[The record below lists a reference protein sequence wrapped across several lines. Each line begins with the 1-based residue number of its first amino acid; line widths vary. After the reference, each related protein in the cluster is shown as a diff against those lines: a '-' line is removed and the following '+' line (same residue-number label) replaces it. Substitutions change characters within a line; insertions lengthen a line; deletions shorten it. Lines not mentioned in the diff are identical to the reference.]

1 MYKVVDLFAGAGGL
15 SLGFMQTQKYD
26 IKVAFENSPYMQDT
40 YRLNHPGVTISNLYE
55 LIVKTNPFNVK
66 IVETPVTF
74 CYGKYRIKFGGR
86 TFYR

>member
-1 MYKVVDLFAGAGGL
+1 MKITAEYLHRKWKSISYLR
-15 SLGFMQTQKYD
+15 QKD
-26 IKVAFENSPYMQDT
+26 KF
-40 YRLNHPGVTISNLYE
+40 TISNLYE